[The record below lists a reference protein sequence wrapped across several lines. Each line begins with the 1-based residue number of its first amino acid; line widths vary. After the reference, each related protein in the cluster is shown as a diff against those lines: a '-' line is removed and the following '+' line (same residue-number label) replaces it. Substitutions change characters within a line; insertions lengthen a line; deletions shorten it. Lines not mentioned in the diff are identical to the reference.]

1 MVIVFLLSAGF
12 VLYVL
17 FGYPLLL
24 DLIARRRARP
34 VTKAFHPMTVSVL
47 LPVHNGEKWIR
58 AKLETLAALDY
69 PRELMEI
76 LVLSDGSTDNT
87 ARIVQEF
94 AADHRVRLLDLPSGG
109 KAAAQ
114 NRGIAEAKGEILFL
128 TDVRQP
134 LGRDALRK
142 IVECFADPRV
152 GVVTG
157 ELIILEGSTQEE
169 ANVGLYWKYEKW
181 IRKRHSAIDSVLGA
195 TGCIFAMRRALAG
208 PMPPGTL
215 LDDCH
220 LPIQAFL
227 KGYRIVME
235 DTAKAYDYPTSLSTE
250 FHRKVRTQ
258 AGIYQLIG
266 EFPALLGPHNRMWL
280 HFLSHRLGR
289 LLLPFALILIAISSF
304 GLPSPWREAAL
315 AAQAV
320 FYAAALISPILP
332 ERSLLKRLTAPVHT
346 FVVLMAAA
354 LCATSVFFV
363 PPERLWKRRS

>member
-1 MVIVFLLSAGF
+1 MIIVFVLSAGF

-24 DLIARRRARP
+24 DAIAKLRAKPTTKRFEP
-34 VTKAFHPMTVSVL
+34 KTVTVL
-47 LPVHNGEKWIR
+47 LPVHNGEQWIR
-58 AKLETLAALDY
+58 AKLETLLALDY
-69 PRELMEI
+69 PRELLEI
-76 LVLSDGSTDNT
+76 LVLSDGSTDGT
-87 ARIVQEF
+87 ARIVDEF
-94 AADHRVRLLDLPSGG
+94 SKSAPVRLLDLPKGG
-109 KAAAQ
+109 KASAQ
-114 NRGIAEAKGEILFL
+114 NRGIAEARGEILFL

-142 IVECFADPRV
+142 IVECFADPKV

-195 TGCIFAMRRALAG
+195 TGCIFAIRRHLAG
-208 PMPPGTL
+208 PMPAGTL

-220 LPIQAFL
+220 LPMQAFL
-227 KGYRIVME
+227 KGFRIVME
-235 DTAKAYDYPTSLSTE
+235 DSAKAYDYPTSLSTE

-266 EFPALLGPHNRMWL
+266 EFPALLGPGNRMWI

-304 GLPSPWREAAL
+304 GLPSPWREAAIASQVL
-315 AAQAV
+315 
-320 FYAAALISPILP
+320 FYAAALVSPRLP
-332 ERSLLKRLTAPVHT
+332 ERSLLKKLTAPVHT

-354 LCATSVFFV
+354 LCATAVFFV
-363 PPERLWKRRS
+363 PPERLWKKRT